1 MVCSPGGAD
10 QSVEVEVAEPVAE
23 LADVADEAL
32 FEGLG
37 DGLGERRRPRGLVR
51 SSRRSAR
58 FSKPLA
64 MFHNR
69 LAVLFR
75 PWLPHLTGG
84 RGGGGGDVD
93 SYTDYDALEHV
104 HVRKGERQRARG
116 RINDFL
122 SPLSFIA
129 CGH

>member
-84 RGGGGGDVD
+84 RGGGGLRRRLCGARVRL
-93 SYTDYDALEHV
+93 SSLALRSRLLRRLRLCSRYGGRYDGL
-104 HVRKGERQRARG
+104 
-116 RINDFL
+116 
-122 SPLSFIA
+122 
-129 CGH
+129 

>member
-1 MVCSPGGAD
+1 MAWNGIVQGGMMEWARGKVAAD
-10 QSVEVEVAEPVAE
+10 ISFLNYRFTFLPVLPLPA
-23 LADVADEAL
+23 LAD
-32 FEGLG
+32 
-37 DGLGERRRPRGLVR
+37 
-51 SSRRSAR
+51 
-58 FSKPLA
+58 
-64 MFHNR
+64 
-69 LAVLFR
+69 FR
-75 PWLPHLTGG
+75 VCGG